1 MQLVV
6 SKNKLTASLFSVT
19 VSCQHQTNIITWG
32 SLFNYK
38 QKSYIKYY
46 YYYLELNFIIK
57 KIKSLS

>member
-1 MQLVV
+1 MVYIVMQLVV

-38 QKSYIKYY
+38 QKVT
-46 YYYLELNFIIK
+46 LNII
-57 KIKSLS
+57 III